1 MNSILLLYFIIEV
14 VEKLTYT
21 FMYLSPDADKGVGQ
35 SAGVALLL
43 GLRRGVVTEHSLH
56 VETQHETQQTA
67 LLTVLIETQQGQIT
81 AAVNTHIRSLKPLS
95 VCG

>member
-1 MNSILLLYFIIEV
+1 
-14 VEKLTYT
+14 
-21 FMYLSPDADKGVGQ
+21 MYLSPDADKGVGQ

-67 LLTVLIETQQGQIT
+67 LLTVLIETQKGQIT
-81 AAVNTHIRSLKPLS
+81 AAVNTHIKPLS
-95 VCG
+95 VCGSGQGNTCKTGN